1 MQNFDPIT
9 QDTQYDVKYPASMPL
24 VLFES
29 NGSKLLG
36 TMFVTS
42 GGGPH
47 PTIILMHGFPGNEFN
62 HDLAHVF
69 RRQGFNVLIFHY
81 RGCWGSE
88 GDYSW
93 KHLIEDA
100 ESAIDYLKTDSAREK
115 YRVDVGK
122 IILAGYSM
130 GGFAALY
137 SSLSHDEI
145 KNVVSIAGFNSG
157 AFGEVLENS
166 KEIFDYSLQAI
177 EFSINFVRNTSAEKL
192 LNEYITNKKEWNL
205 LNHID
210 KLSKKNLLLIGAKY
224 DMTAPLYI
232 HHNPLVDRLKEHE
245 EKLKTQNSKSE
256 TGNSKSEI
264 RNPKLETHI
273 LESGHS
279 FADRRI
285 ELARIISN
293 WLSRINFE

>member
-1 MQNFDPIT
+1 MQNFDPVT
-9 QDTQYDVKYPASMPL
+9 QDPKYDASYPASMPL

-29 NGSKLLG
+29 HGCKLLG
-36 TMFVTS
+36 TMFTTS
-42 GGGPH
+42 GEGPH

-62 HDLAHVF
+62 YDLAHVF

-93 KHLIEDA
+93 KHLVEDA
-100 ESAIDYLKTDSAREK
+100 DSAIDYLKTDFAREK
-115 YRVDVGK
+115 YRVDTNK

-137 SSLSHDEI
+137 SSLFHNEI
-145 KNVVSIAGFNSG
+145 RNVISIAGFNSG
-157 AFGEVLENS
+157 AFGEVLESS
-166 KEIFDYSLQAI
+166 KEIFNYSAQTI
-177 EFSINFVRNTSAEKL
+177 EFSINFVRNTSTEKL
-192 LNEYITNKKEWNL
+192 LNEYIANKKEWNF
-205 LNHID
+205 LNHIE
-210 KLSKKNLLLIGAKY
+210 KLSHKNLLLIGAKY

-232 HHNPLVDRLKEHE
+232 HHNPLI
-245 EKLKTQNSKSE
+245 EKLES
-256 TGNSKSEI
+256 GNSKM
-264 RNPKLETHI
+264 
-273 LESGHS
+273 ESFVLVCGHS

-293 WLSRINFE
+293 WLYKLNFE

>member
-1 MQNFDPIT
+1 MQNFDPVN
-9 QDTQYDVKYPASMPL
+9 QDPQYDAKYPASMPL

-29 NGSKLLG
+29 KGSKLLG
-36 TMFVTS
+36 TMFVTA
-42 GGGPH
+42 GEGLH

-100 ESAIDYLKTDSAREK
+100 DSAIQFLRTDFAREK
-115 YRVDVGK
+115 YRVDTDK

-137 SSLSHDEI
+137 SSLFHNDI
-145 KNVVSIAGFNSG
+145 KNVISIAGFNSG
-157 AFGEVLENS
+157 AFGEVIENN
-166 KEIFDYSLQAI
+166 KDIFDYSLQTI
-177 EFSINFVRNTSAEKL
+177 DFSINFVRNTSAEKL
-192 LNEYITNKKEWNL
+192 LNQYIANKKEWNF

-232 HHNPLVDRLKEHE
+232 HHEPLV
-245 EKLKTQNSKSE
+245 EKLKKLNSKTE
-256 TGNSKSEI
+256 TY
-264 RNPKLETHI
+264 I